1 MKGSSRKAAI
11 FFCLSAAAAS
21 LAIAGQTVTAFVET
35 ARIAHVRFPVTVRA
49 YGEVLPGVGS
59 TENLSIP
66 RAGRVSR
73 VRVILGEVVRKGAP
87 LLDFTTAPASEAAYR
102 QAVAAVA
109 FSTDELAR
117 KEQLLN
123 EKMATRSDVAVAR
136 RELSDARSAL
146 GAEEKIGAGR
156 GRTTLRAPFSGVIT
170 ALAVKSGDRVQASS
184 ALLQIARDGRLLATL
199 GVDPEEAAK
208 VMPDAPVEIISS
220 FDSRQR
226 LKARIATIHGVI
238 DPQTR
243 LVDCTAQLPAQDGFL
258 PGTPVHAIITVS
270 RRPAWV
276 VPRSAVLRDL
286 QGAYIFQVAHGRAH
300 RVDVKTGFETDT
312 ETAITGAF
320 DPRLPV
326 VVVGNYELIDGMRVR
341 EQAR

>member
-1 MKGSSRKAAI
+1 MKGSIRQAAI

-21 LAIAGQTVTAFVET
+21 LAVAGQGVTALVET
-35 ARIAHVRFPVTVRA
+35 TLIAHERFPVTVHA
-49 YGEVLPGVGS
+49 YGEVMPGVGR
-59 TENLSIP
+59 TVHLSIP
-66 RAGRVSR
+66 RAGRVSQ
-73 VRVILGEVVRKGAP
+73 VRVTLGEVVRQGEP

-109 FSTDELAR
+109 FATDELAR
-117 KEQLLN
+117 KKQLLG
-123 EKMATRSDVAVAR
+123 EKMATRSDVAMAR
-136 RELSDARSAL
+136 RALSDARSTLRAQ
-146 GAEEKIGAGR
+146 EKIGAGR

-184 ALLQIARDGRLLATL
+184 VLMQIARDGALLATL
-199 GVDPEEAAK
+199 GVDPEEARK
-208 VMPDAPVEIISS
+208 VRPGAPVEIVSS

-226 LKARIATIHGVI
+226 LEARIDTIHGVI

-300 RVDVKTGFETDT
+300 RVDVKTGFETDAQ
-312 ETAITGAF
+312 TAITGAF

-326 VVVGNYELIDGMRVR
+326 VIVGNYELTDGMRVR
-341 EQAR
+341 ERAR